1 MIAVQPPKATGMVI
15 QVELFGIPRQR
26 AGSATVRIELPGE
39 QTVLARVY
47 QELGRR
53 FPDLAAA
60 CLEGSRLRPEYIVNI
75 GGERFVSDPG
85 AVLRSGDSLLM
96 MSADAGG

>member
-1 MIAVQPPKATGMVI
+1 MVI
-15 QVELFGIPRQR
+15 QVELFGILRQR
-26 AGSATVRIELPGE
+26 AGTATVRIELPGE
-39 QTVLARVY
+39 QTVLANVY

-85 AVLRSGDSLLM
+85 AVLRAGDALLM